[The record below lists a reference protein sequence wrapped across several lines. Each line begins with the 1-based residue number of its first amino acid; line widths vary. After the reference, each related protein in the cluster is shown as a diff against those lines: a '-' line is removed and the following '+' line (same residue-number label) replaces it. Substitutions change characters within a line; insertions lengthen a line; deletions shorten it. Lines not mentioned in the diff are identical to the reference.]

1 MCRTY
6 SQAREDVFNIKIK
19 DLPEYSVLYKM
30 LYKSQDIYNEFTR
43 RRTEMNQNNIE
54 DVEINKRLQ
63 AAKFQV
69 EFYFS
74 Q

>member
-43 RRTEMNQNNIE
+43 RRTEMNQNNVE
-54 DVEINKRLQ
+54 DVGINKRLQ